1 MDNLKTITLWLAA
14 GTEAAASLVIALATL
29 EAIARAL
36 RLFLPGAFGGEADT
50 QGAKEQA
57 RLKLGR
63 WLALALEFELAADIL
78 RTAVAPTWDE
88 IGQLAAIAALRT
100 LLNFFLQKEID
111 KAEARHPAAMG
122 VVAPRSSSP
131 DGPPLA

>member
-1 MDNLKTITLWLAA
+1 MNTLKAITLWLAA
-14 GTEAAASLVIALATL
+14 GTEGAASLVIALATI
-29 EAIARAL
+29 EAILRAL
-36 RLFLPGAFGGEADT
+36 RLFLPPALGGEQDT

-88 IGQLAAIAALRT
+88 IGQLASIAALRT
-100 LLNFFLQKEID
+100 LLNYFLQKEID
-111 KAEARHPAAMG
+111 KAEARHPGAMSRG
-122 VVAPRSSSP
+122 T
-131 DGPPLA
+131 